1 MSLFQYS
8 PFEKI
13 FEEKF
18 SEDFPQVKELFE
30 QRPDDRKYPFKFDPV
45 VSGRKNVGIKADD
58 EIEREKDAEKSHLQT
73 LTDKMRKGSR
83 VLSKL
88 TGVKYE
94 DDLSRRKKCCCPD
107 DAIIQRQG
115 WTSGYPWAFGHVGGR
130 AGGVDALGKG
140 PQGRGDTQ
148 AGTGLAL
155 RGGAGWDRS

>member
-18 SEDFPQVKELFE
+18 SEEFPQVKELFE

-83 VLSKL
+83 V
-88 TGVKYE
+88 
-94 DDLSRRKKCCCPD
+94 
-107 DAIIQRQG
+107 
-115 WTSGYPWAFGHVGGR
+115 
-130 AGGVDALGKG
+130 
-140 PQGRGDTQ
+140 
-148 AGTGLAL
+148 
-155 RGGAGWDRS
+155 